1 VSQLT
6 TFTIRLKQ
14 ARKAAGISQT
24 ELGLRSGFDP
34 GSASSRMNHYEKGRH
49 LPDLEAMKRMAKELN
64 VPLAYFFC
72 EGDDEAE
79 LVAMFGRITHEQ
91 KAEVLKLLKDQI
103 SSND

>member
-1 VSQLT
+1 
-6 TFTIRLKQ
+6 
-14 ARKAAGISQT
+14 
-24 ELGLRSGFDP
+24 
-34 GSASSRMNHYEKGRH
+34 MNHYEKGRH

>member
-1 VSQLT
+1 
-6 TFTIRLKQ
+6 
-14 ARKAAGISQT
+14 
-24 ELGLRSGFDP
+24 
-34 GSASSRMNHYEKGRH
+34 
-49 LPDLEAMKRMAKELN
+49 MKRMAKELN

>member
-1 VSQLT
+1 MSQLT